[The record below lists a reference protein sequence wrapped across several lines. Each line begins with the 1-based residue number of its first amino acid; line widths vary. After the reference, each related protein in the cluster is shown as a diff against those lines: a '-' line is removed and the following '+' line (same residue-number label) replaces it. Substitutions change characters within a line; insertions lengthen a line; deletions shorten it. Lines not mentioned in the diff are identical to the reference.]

1 MHEVAVDGRV
11 LLFTLV
17 ASLLTGMVCGL
28 APALHASKS
37 DLNNSLKEGGRS
49 GNESKADRR
58 TRGGLVIS
66 EIAFSL
72 VLLAGAGLMIG
83 SFLRLLEV
91 RLGFDPKDVLTMQLS
106 LPQSQYAQG
115 RQVTSFY
122 QQLIDRIGSLPGM
135 RSAAVVNYLPMTEE
149 NATASFE
156 TEEHPLNS
164 ATAIADY
171 RIISPDYFRTMSIAV
186 MQGRILTKLDS
197 ERAAVVVINDTMAR
211 DFWPGEDVIGKRIR
225 LKADA
230 PWLTVVGVVA
240 DIKNHGPRRPT
251 NPEMY
256 FPQTGQP
263 FGLWADIR
271 SMTLVVRT
279 GYDPRDMANVI
290 RREISMMD
298 SDLPVYKVQTME
310 HIIAGSISETRF
322 TMELLSFL
330 GGLALVL
337 AAVGVYGVMSYSVVQ
352 RTHEIGIRK
361 AFGARTQDIASL
373 FVKQGCALALIGM
386 TIGLCSAVALAR
398 VMSRL
403 VYGLSVTDPVTF
415 VAVSALLAFVAL
427 AAAYIPARRAAKVD
441 PMVALRYE

>member
-1 MHEVAVDGRV
+1 
-11 LLFTLV
+11 
-17 ASLLTGMVCGL
+17 
-28 APALHASKS
+28 
-37 DLNNSLKEGGRS
+37 
-49 GNESKADRR
+49 
-58 TRGGLVIS
+58 
-66 EIAFSL
+66 
-72 VLLAGAGLMIG
+72 
-83 SFLRLLEV
+83 
-91 RLGFDPKDVLTMQLS
+91 
-106 LPQSQYAQG
+106 
-115 RQVTSFY
+115 
-122 QQLIDRIGSLPGM
+122 
-135 RSAAVVNYLPMTEE
+135 MTEE

-156 TEEHPLNS
+156 TEEQPLNS

-352 RTHEIGIRK
+352 RTHEVGIRK
-361 AFGARTQDIASL
+361 ALGARPKDIALL
-373 FVKQGCALALIGM
+373 FVKQGFVLALIGV
-386 TIGLCSAVALAR
+386 TIGLCSALALAR

-403 VYGLSVTDPVTF
+403 LYGLSTTDPATFIGVAAILASVT
-415 VAVSALLAFVAL
+415 L
-427 AAAYIPARRAAKVD
+427 AASYIPARRAG
-441 PMVALRYE
+441 M